1 MKKITRRDVVAVA
14 LRLLSVAFLL
24 GAVAVAAFLIVEYG
38 SVSGLGGNISWGSL
52 VTLFVFF
59 SVVPAFGAIA
69 VWKAASH
76 VRRGGQGSIQ

>member
-14 LRLLSVAFLL
+14 LRLLSVALL
-24 GAVAVAAFLIVEYG
+24 GAVVVAAFLIFDYA
-38 SVSGLGGNISWGSL
+38 SMSGLGGNISWGSL
-52 VTLFVFF
+52 VAPFLFF